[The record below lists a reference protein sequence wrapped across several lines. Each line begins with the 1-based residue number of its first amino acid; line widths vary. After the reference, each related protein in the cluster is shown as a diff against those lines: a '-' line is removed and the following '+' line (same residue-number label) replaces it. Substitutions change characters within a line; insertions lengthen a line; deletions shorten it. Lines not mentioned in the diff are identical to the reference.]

1 MSFTGSQLGTSPPSY
16 QNTPGSAQ
24 PYQHYPLFPV
34 NPAAPTVPPARAPAP
49 ASNSALPEVHH
60 HNSNG
65 TSREGG
71 EEGELVLQALGG
83 QVSDRSWVVA
93 LRFRVTRR
101 GEHSEVMF
109 RVNGRSER

>member
-1 MSFTGSQLGTSPPSY
+1 MQGLLVVLGVVPEGVQELLGLQLAG
-16 QNTPGSAQ
+16 AD
-24 PYQHYPLFPV
+24 
-34 NPAAPTVPPARAPAP
+34 
-49 ASNSALPEVHH
+49 EVD
-60 HNSNG
+60 
-65 TSREGG
+65 GG

-109 RVNGRSER
+109 RVNGRSEQSKFMFKND